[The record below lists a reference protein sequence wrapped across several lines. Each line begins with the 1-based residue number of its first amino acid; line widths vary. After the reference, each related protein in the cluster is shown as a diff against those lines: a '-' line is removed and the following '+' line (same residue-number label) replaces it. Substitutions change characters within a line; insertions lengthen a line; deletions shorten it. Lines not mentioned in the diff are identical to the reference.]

1 VPLDKEENSKF
12 VSINNMIHERK
23 YPGKQA
29 QVASS
34 MTLIYFRINFNSRLM
49 STKSYTFPTLKG
61 GGGGVNSC
69 LL

>member
-34 MTLIYFRINFNSRLM
+34 MTLIYFHINFK
-49 STKSYTFPTLKG
+49 TDEY
-61 GGGGVNSC
+61 
-69 LL
+69 